1 MEGFDQYLTLLLLYR
16 ILADT
21 AHTQTSQDRLPR
33 RSYSRM
39 AEETSFERYTSY
51 GRGGA
56 GNLRMFYPGALTIW
70 LVDAYIYPGR
80 PSAVEEATKKLASMA
95 EEGTLVH
102 IIIAGLCRSI
112 GQAGLTDATVATKP
126 RRSSTWSMNSN
137 GERRG
142 SIASLKNLFRRGS
155 NAEEVEKIEE

>member
-1 MEGFDQYLTLLLLYR
+1 
-16 ILADT
+16 
-21 AHTQTSQDRLPR
+21 
-33 RSYSRM
+33 M

-56 GNLRMFYPGALTIW
+56 GNLR
-70 LVDAYIYPGR
+70 R

-95 EEGTLVH
+95 EE
-102 IIIAGLCRSI
+102 
-112 GQAGLTDATVATKP
+112 VATKP